1 MSPGA
6 RSRKMEHAL
15 LAALLACA
23 LASAGSAQPAEPGQG
38 GYDND
43 VADQEMRVSTTMVA
57 LLAAVVAVFFFI
69 LASII
74 YLRHCTGYSYPH
86 APRPDDSRGSGPGA
100 GFSSFIARRQQ
111 RRAATRGL
119 AAEVVEA
126 FPTMRYAEAKALRV
140 GRKAAPPLECAVCL
154 SEFED
159 EDRLRLLPKCS
170 HAFHPDCIGEWLAS
184 HVTCPVCRRNLDP
197 SKDGGSDDE
206 ASKPPVPEAN
216 SSSSEITV
224 VRHHQA
230 DSGARPAAVVID
242 VVTEEEAEQRR
253 KEAMELQRIG
263 TQRRAMRSG
272 SRPAGT
278 KAAKLVRSYSAGHS
292 LAVVRLDRDLE
303 RFTLWLP
310 EHVRR
315 EMVAAAGEQSSHRRA
330 QRAGRWPSFLRYTR
344 TLSGRFF
351 STPRRTESSEGGEA
365 SSSSSTRIRGKRVAA
380 VDFLEGSPLGGG
392 VSNAKVG
399 SVAGDVDKAAS
410 RQVRT

>member
-1 MSPGA
+1 MDA
-6 RSRKMEHAL
+6 LCL

-23 LASAGSAQPAEPGQG
+23 LASSGSAQPADPQQG
-38 GYDND
+38 SYGND
-43 VADQEMRVSTTMVA
+43 VADQDMRISTTMVA

-119 AAEVVEA
+119 DAEVVEA

-206 ASKPPVPEAN
+206 ASNPPVLEAN
-216 SSSSEITV
+216 STSSEIAV

-230 DSGARPAAVVID
+230 DGARAPAVVID

-263 TQRRAMRSG
+263 TQRRAMRSR

-303 RFTLWLP
+303 RFTLRLP

-351 STPRRTESSEGGEA
+351 STPRRTESSEGGEV
-365 SSSSSTRIRGKRVAA
+365 SSSSSTRTRGKRVAA

-392 VSNAKVG
+392 VSGAKVG

>member
-23 LASAGSAQPAEPGQG
+23 LASAGSAQPAEPRQG

-43 VADQEMRVSTTMVA
+43 LADQEMRVSTTMVA

-86 APRPDDSRGSGPGA
+86 A
-100 GFSSFIARRQQ
+100 
-111 RRAATRGL
+111 
-119 AAEVVEA
+119 
-126 FPTMRYAEAKALRV
+126 
-140 GRKAAPPLECAVCL
+140 PLECAVCL

-230 DSGARPAAVVID
+230 DSGARPAAMVID
-242 VVTEEEAEQRR
+242 VVTEEEAEQRM